1 MNYEATSHDIRMI
14 INVKGNRRQGNNNLG
29 RIVEPKLL
37 IQVFDSIENALYES
51 DRNDVIDFFR
61 RYERDIEYEIGEEIY
76 KLSRDAAIHRIR
88 EYRHNRLLINN
99 ARDGSIEFEAFVIA
113 VAALTLS
120 STLKESFKEGYKKSI
135 LHERLSEYIR
145 EMIDN
150 KTLYIAEKLRK
161 AFGKKKRTVQVN
173 VEQLSDNRPKEIKIT
188 VHEELILK
196 ELEKPE
202 LTLGEIVDKRKG
214 L

>member
-1 MNYEATSHDIRMI
+1 MMNYEPTSHDIKI
-14 INVKGNRRQGNNNLG
+14 VINIKGNRRNLNSNNSEG

-51 DRNDVIDFFR
+51 DRNDVVDFFR
-61 RYERDIEYEIGEEIY
+61 RYKGELNISN
-76 KLSRDAAIHRIR
+76 LTRDAAIHRIR
-88 EYRHNRLLINN
+88 EYKHNRLLINE

-120 STLKESFKEGYKKSI
+120 STLKESFKEGYKNSI
-135 LHERLSEYIR
+135 LHKRLSEYVR
-145 EMIDN
+145 ETIDN
-150 KTLYIAEKLRK
+150 KTLYIAEKLRR
-161 AFGKKKRTVQVN
+161 AFGKKKRRVQVN
-173 VEQLSDNRPKEIKIT
+173 VEQLSDNRPKQIEIT
-188 VHEELILK
+188 VYEELILK

-202 LTLGEIVDKRKG
+202 LTLGEIVDKER

>member
-1 MNYEATSHDIRMI
+1 MNYNPSNHDIKI
-14 INVKGNRRQGNNNLG
+14 VINIKGNKRRSNSDLG
-29 RIVEPKLL
+29 RIIEPKLL

-61 RYERDIEYEIGEEIY
+61 VYKEELNISD
-76 KLSRDAAIHRIR
+76 LTRDAAIHRIR
-88 EYRHNRLLINN
+88 EYRHNRLLINE

-120 STLKESFKEGYKKSI
+120 STLKESFKEGYKNSI
-135 LHERLSEYIR
+135 LHKRLSEYIR
-145 EMIDN
+145 ETIDN

-161 AFGKKKRTVQVN
+161 VFGKKKRRVQVN
-173 VEQLSDNRPKEIKIT
+173 VEKLDEDQPKKIEIT
-188 VHEELILK
+188 VYEELILK
-196 ELEKPE
+196 ELGKPE
-202 LTLGEIVDKRKG
+202 LTLGEIIDKEK